1 MESAWAERWCEG
13 RERRNRDK
21 RSLCEGDG
29 QGREGGWDGIS
40 RLGMVRNSVWRGAVE
55 VCGER
60 TGDRGRSGEERSG
73 GDGEKVVGG
82 RSSGCSSCVVVW

>member
-1 MESAWAERWCEG
+1 
-13 RERRNRDK
+13 
-21 RSLCEGDG
+21 
-29 QGREGGWDGIS
+29 
-40 RLGMVRNSVWRGAVE
+40 MVRNSVWRGAVE